1 MIIYLS
7 IYLCKERKKEG
18 ESYCYGVGS
27 DEARHAVGDIDGVAG
42 ASPGN
47 LHVFN
52 VELRGGPLAGEV
64 VHLPPYAALHLSFLS
79 CPHHTTRERESEPA
93 KQSNPIESKRE
104 QGGRRREGGDW
115 DFYLFS
121 IATWELGVW
130 PALSLPLFIGY
141 YMQRSSTPI
150 DLRLLLFFLEQ
161 NLGIVFV
168 NNTSNNNY
176 SIQSHPNE
184 YSTYVRTY
192 MIHTSRVDIVCIKY
206 FASLVSCVAF
216 V

>member
-1 MIIYLS
+1 MRSATSTAWREPAQATFMCSTSNCAVALS
-7 IYLCKERKKEG
+7 P
-18 ESYCYGVGS
+18 
-27 DEARHAVGDIDGVAG
+27 ARWST
-42 ASPGN
+42 SP
-47 LHVFN
+47 
-52 VELRGGPLAGEV
+52 PT
-64 VHLPPYAALHLSFLS
+64 PPSIFPSFLV
-79 CPHHTTRERESEPA
+79 HTTPRERERESEPA

-104 QGGRRREGGDW
+104 QGGRRRGGDW

-192 MIHTSRVDIVCIKY
+192 MIHTSRVEIVCIKY
-206 FASLVSCVAF
+206 FSSLVSCVAF

>member
-1 MIIYLS
+1 MQ
-7 IYLCKERKKEG
+7 RKKERG
-18 ESYCYGVGS
+18 RKLLLRGRKRRGAPCGRRHRRRGGS
-27 DEARHAVGDIDGVAG
+27 QPRQPSCVQRRTAWWPSRR
-42 ASPGN
+42 
-47 LHVFN
+47 
-52 VELRGGPLAGEV
+52 RGGP
-64 VHLPPYAALHLSFLS
+64 PPPLRRPPSFLPFLS
-79 CPHHTTRERESEPA
+79 TPHHERERESEPA

-192 MIHTSRVDIVCIKY
+192 MIHTSRVEIVCIKY

>member
-1 MIIYLS
+1 MLRG
-7 IYLCKERKKEG
+7 RKRRG
-18 ESYCYGVGS
+18 APCGRRHRRRGGS
-27 DEARHAVGDIDGVAG
+27 QPRQPSCVQRRTARWP
-42 ASPGN
+42 SRR
-47 LHVFN
+47 
-52 VELRGGPLAGEV
+52 RGGP
-64 VHLPPYAALHLSFLS
+64 PPPLRRPPSFLPFLS
-79 CPHHTTRERESEPA
+79 TPHHERERERAS
-93 KQSNPIESKRE
+93 KTIQSNRIEKGTGRKKKRR
-104 QGGRRREGGDW
+104 GLG
-115 DFYLFS
+115 FYLFS

-192 MIHTSRVDIVCIKY
+192 MIHTSRVEIVCIKY